1 MKQLK
6 NYEACEIEI
15 VSLAD
20 VITSSGGFDGKLDL
34 FYSEP
39 ADTLSHDEYEWIGN

>member
-20 VITSSGGFDGKLDL
+20 VITSSGGFDGLLDE
-34 FYSEP
+34 FFPSNDP
-39 ADTLSHDEYEWIGN
+39 ADYTKTEW

>member
-20 VITSSGGFDGKLDL
+20 VITSSGGFDGNVDL

-39 ADTLSHDEYEWIGN
+39 TGTVGDYTEEW

>member
-39 ADTLSHDEYEWIGN
+39 AATADYNTYESWD

>member
-39 ADTLSHDEYEWIGN
+39 TGTVGDYVEEW